1 MFSVQYNKIV
11 IIKLFDLNFSIED
24 ASGVGYLVR
33 RLLHEIDE
41 DRGLDS
47 GVSSRFPKLFEDFE
61 FLQCLRVPEVLP
73 VEHDGVGAPQLVPEQ
88 E

>member
-1 MFSVQYNKIV
+1 M
-11 IIKLFDLNFSIED
+11 
-24 ASGVGYLVR
+24 GVGGYLVR
-33 RLLHEIDE
+33 RLLHEVDE

-61 FLQCLRVPEVLP
+61 FLQGLRVPEVLA

-88 E
+88 NQIKIR